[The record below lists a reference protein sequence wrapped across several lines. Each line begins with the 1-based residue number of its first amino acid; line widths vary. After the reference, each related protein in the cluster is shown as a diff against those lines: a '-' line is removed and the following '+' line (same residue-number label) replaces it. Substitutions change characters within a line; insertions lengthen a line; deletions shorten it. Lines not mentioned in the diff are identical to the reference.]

1 MAQTLLKRILVTNDD
16 GVDAPG
22 LEILKRAAES
32 LAKEV
37 WVVAPATDQSGVAT
51 SISLQ
56 SPLRIDQKGEHCYT
70 VSGTPTDCVAVAVRH
85 LMKET
90 PPDLVLSGINR
101 GANLGAETS
110 YSGTIGGALAAL
122 VLKIPAM
129 ALSQAFTD
137 NQAIHW
143 ETPQACAADTIAQLY
158 RQGWPADVILNVNF
172 PDVST
177 PHVKP
182 LSVTRQGAG
191 ALEDI
196 NVIERV
202 DARNRPY
209 FWLKIQR
216 TASENDASSETHQLE
231 QGHITVSPIGFDRT
245 NAEAWAAL
253 KSSLEN

>member
-1 MAQTLLKRILVTNDD
+1 MAHTLLERILITNDD
-16 GVDAPG
+16 GLDAPG

-32 LAKEV
+32 LAEEV

-56 SPLRIDQKGEHCYT
+56 SPLRIDHKGERCYA

-101 GANLGAETS
+101 GANVGAETS

-122 VLKIPAM
+122 VLKMPAM

-137 NQAIHW
+137 NQAVPW
-143 ETPQACAADTIAQLY
+143 ETAQTFAADTIAQLY
-158 RQGWPADVILNVNF
+158 RQGWPADVVLNVNF
-172 PDVST
+172 PDVSV

-216 TASENDASSETHQLE
+216 TARENDTSSETHQLE

-245 NAEAWAAL
+245 NAEAWASL
-253 KSSLEN
+253 RTSLEG